1 MHRYL
6 LTPRPRRGCASLAA
20 VLTLALALAGCFTS
34 SQPKLPLAQAAAPFG
49 DGGRYGAYERLSDG
63 TYKRDET
70 VTMRKGA
77 DGGYDYVDSKGKV
90 TPLSFHRIG
99 PNLYVVQAAGENSK
113 GADYVA
119 VRVNDDGK
127 EGLTYPL
134 DCTKQDTAKL
144 KSLGVEITDSGR
156 VCNIDKVADPLALFA
171 GLNLGEPS
179 GKMVRE

>member
-1 MHRYL
+1 MHRHL
-6 LTPRPRRGCASLAA
+6 PTARTRRGWPSL
-20 VLTLALALAGCFTS
+20 VTTLTLALLLAGCFTS
-34 SQPKLPLAQAAAPFG
+34 SQPKLPLAQAVAPFG
-49 DGGRYGAYERLSDG
+49 DGGSYGAYERLSDG

-70 VTMRKGA
+70 VTMRKRA

-90 TPLSFHRIG
+90 TPLSFYRIG
-99 PNLYVVQAAGENSK
+99 PNLYIAQAIGENGQ

-119 VRVNDDGK
+119 VRVSDDGK

-134 DCTKQDTAKL
+134 DCTKQDAAKL
-144 KSLGVEITDSGR
+144 KSLGVEITDNGR
-156 VCNIDKVADPLALFA
+156 VCNIDKVTVPMALFA